1 MEDAAHPTKELH
13 WLPNTAVALPEGPDG
28 YQGRLY
34 HVAGWNRLNDYE
46 RVRRLT
52 HMGQEYG
59 NDPRMRFF
67 TVNQVLKPAGVEPRD
82 YKGQAGAI
90 LKWVQQNI
98 YYTNE
103 PGEQIQSP
111 WWSLKEK
118 TGDCDDLAVLM
129 YSMAYS
135 IRLPVRL
142 ALGGRD
148 KRTRQPV
155 RWLWGE
161 PKPPKSHKF
170 YHIYCQFGW
179 PPFKPTT
186 WASGEPTMKNAPL
199 GYDVVEHGF
208 RRYDL
213 PGAPMANTVQ
223 PEGMA
228 GYGQVTVEGD
238 MIEVIEHPIVRFVK
252 WINWQT
258 VMTGVLTAVI
268 SGLVMARYVR
278 QQNRRQR

>member
-1 MEDAAHPTKELH
+1 MEDTGVPPKELH
-13 WLPNTAVALPEGPDG
+13 WLPNTAVALPEGPGG
-28 YQGRLY
+28 YAGRLY

-52 HMGQEYG
+52 DMGQKYG
-59 NDPRMRFF
+59 NDPRMRFH
-67 TVNQVLKPAGVEPRD
+67 TVNQVLKPAGVQPRD
-82 YKGQAGAI
+82 YKGQAAAI
-90 LKWVQQNI
+90 LKYVQSM

-111 WWSLKEK
+111 WWTIKEG
-118 TGDCDDLAVLM
+118 TGDCDDLAVL
-129 YSMAYS
+129 AYALAFS

-155 RWLWGE
+155 RWLWGD

-170 YHIYCQFGW
+170 YHIYVQFGW

-186 WASGEPTMKNAPL
+186 WASGEPTMRNAPL

-213 PGAPMANTVQ
+213 PGAPMANEL
-223 PEGMA
+223 PEMA
-228 GYGQVTVEGD
+228 GYGQINIETEAV
-238 MIEVIEHPIVRFVK
+238 EVIEHPIVQFIKLV
-252 WINWQT
+252 NWRT
-258 VMTGVLTAVI
+258 VLTGVVTAVV
-268 SGLVMARYVR
+268 SGFVVARYVTQGKR
-278 QQNRRQR
+278 KR